1 MKSQNV
7 LTRVKGAFAWGKRGN
22 SRSVDGPSEDG
33 RTEFESETTSQA
45 YNLKPSSRKSAH
57 NHDGGSLPSRN
68 ELPGI
73 QPLPED
79 QEHLLKYLDSLPDDD
94 IGTPDYYLILTNN
107 LRDISNRNLIYPV
120 SAIDEPEDVED
131 ERIANVAKKRV
142 FVHVYPNQN
151 DVRDNYVTVEP
162 SIGSSISSLME
173 QVDLRL
179 MNEFV
184 DYLKEAAD
192 PEKRARILLECLDQI
207 CSVGRSRYKSGS
219 LKVSWEELEALR
231 YLMLRDK
238 DGMGNIQP
246 LMSDPYIED
255 ISCSGV
261 GPIFIEHRIF
271 GGLTAQ
277 INFETDDELDSYVI
291 KLSEKIGR
299 PVTVA
304 EPIVDATLPDG
315 SRVNIVFGTDV
326 AKRGSNFTIRKFNP
340 IPMSVL
346 DLIDGGTL
354 SYEMAAYISLMVG
367 EGMNTFVSGETASGK
382 TTMLNAISTFINP
395 AAKIVSIED
404 TPELQVPHQNW
415 IREVVRGSGKE
426 NTSSVTMFDLLRAAL
441 RQRPNEIVIGE
452 IRGEEG
458 AVAFQAMQTG
468 HACMATFHASSVE
481 KLIQR
486 LTGDPIN
493 IPKTHIDNLNLV
505 IIMSSVR
512 LADGRPVRRVLSI
525 SEIVE
530 YNPEANSFDFIEVF
544 RWDPSTDSF
553 DFPGYMNTALLEQTV
568 ALKRG
573 IPPRDRRKIYD
584 QLEDRVRILKKLKE
598 RGLTNF
604 YELHS
609 VLSQAHKQGLFR

>member
-1 MKSQNV
+1 
-7 LTRVKGAFAWGKRGN
+7 
-22 SRSVDGPSEDG
+22 
-33 RTEFESETTSQA
+33 
-45 YNLKPSSRKSAH
+45 
-57 NHDGGSLPSRN
+57 
-68 ELPGI
+68 
-73 QPLPED
+73 
-79 QEHLLKYLDSLPDDD
+79 
-94 IGTPDYYLILTNN
+94 
-107 LRDISNRNLIYPV
+107 
-120 SAIDEPEDVED
+120 
-131 ERIANVAKKRV
+131 
-142 FVHVYPNQN
+142 
-151 DVRDNYVTVEP
+151 
-162 SIGSSISSLME
+162 
-173 QVDLRL
+173 
-179 MNEFV
+179 
-184 DYLKEAAD
+184 
-192 PEKRARILLECLDQI
+192 
-207 CSVGRSRYKSGS
+207 
-219 LKVSWEELEALR
+219 
-231 YLMLRDK
+231 
-238 DGMGNIQP
+238 
-246 LMSDPYIED
+246 
-255 ISCSGV
+255 
-261 GPIFIEHRIF
+261 
-271 GGLTAQ
+271 
-277 INFETDDELDSYVI
+277 
-291 KLSEKIGR
+291 
-299 PVTVA
+299 
-304 EPIVDATLPDG
+304 
-315 SRVNIVFGTDV
+315 
-326 AKRGSNFTIRKFNP
+326 
-340 IPMSVL
+340 MSVL